1 MARQVLP
8 IVGAIVG
15 SFFGAPQLGFAIGA
29 LIGNVVDPQVI
40 KGPRIGEAGLQT
52 SAEGVYR
59 PVVRGI
65 AAVMGNVIERGNRRV
80 KTERHSQGK
89 GGPEVE
95 EQRVFWTFAI
105 RICEGPIEAVT
116 RIWMDEKL
124 VYDVTPESSIPQESS
139 DFASKFRLYIGDES
153 QLPDPDIEAYRG
165 VGNVPAYRG
174 SAYVVFPNFDLT
186 DRRESIPNFRF
197 EVLADGE
204 FLEWD
209 YTWTFYP
216 EPDLGG
222 VGNSKPAFGNGM
234 VIYGSNQGAF
244 HSTNG
249 IDWSN
254 TTTDWITSVTF
265 WESQGI
271 FVSSSYFP
279 QSRIMFSNGINPW
292 VTVYSDSAVGGGEV
306 CVAEDLGYAI
316 SLSSESGIPT
326 VLVITDEGLVTPFEL
341 GAGPD
346 NVNRVIRSERLGI
359 FIAVCS
365 DSNPPDQRIW
375 FSESGLES
383 SWFAIG
389 NYDTHWEDVIDLEDD
404 GVIIICGS
412 TIATGGDTT
421 LLRGEDILS
430 LVDITP
436 PVGNTRQFSGIT
448 YIPASGE
455 AVLAPRGISAGEAD
469 YLISTDGFLTYEY
482 KAGYALGILSAPQWC
497 GAPIN
502 KIIAISTGGV
512 LGDGAL
518 LSNSTMEQGLTLGQ
532 VVSGLHERVYNP
544 IDRYDVSEL
553 TDFVLGI
560 VFAGDYTC
568 ADAIKTL
575 MTPYFFDGA
584 EFDSGTGY
592 KIHYTKRGKPVVLT
606 VTADDLIDAPEK
618 SIREDSLERPKV
630 LHLHY
635 ENPTVGYVP
644 AKATDRR
651 DSTDVLVVGEVS
663 TQVPV
668 AFEDVDEPA
677 QIARK
682 LMKVIW
688 AEVAGEQD
696 FTAAGNLLRLVPGDC
711 IGVSLRGLTYRKR
724 ITQEQYEGGEL
735 RWKLIADR
743 QSAYTA
749 NVTGVPVPPPTP
761 PLPSIVGPTIFEYLD
776 IPALNDNNDR
786 LLYYTAATGQSEA
799 WFGATIQRKNPGASS
814 FETATTFTQP
824 STMGELL
831 SPVASAS
838 EHYTD
843 TTNVVHLMLYRSDDE
858 LLSLTQSEF
867 LTEGGSFALEKP
879 DGTWEVMQY
888 RDAVQD
894 SAGDWTLSHLLRGR
908 LNTGPS
914 AHDVGGRFV
923 LLSEVQSVD
932 ATVAWRNQN
941 LTHRAV
947 SLGMS
952 ADGSTEY
959 VDLFTGYSQIEFP
972 VAHILGGID
981 GTDLGI
987 RIVPRHRFGTED
999 TPVRSINWDGFRV
1012 SATDGSNTFTVDTL
1026 SPTLT
1031 IDVTGWSTPIT
1042 VTVSQLNRLTGAGPS
1057 VAENFE

>member
-29 LIGNVVDPQVI
+29 LIGNAVDPQVI
-40 KGPRIGEAGLQT
+40 KGPRIGESAIQT

-59 PVVRGI
+59 PIVRGI

-105 RICEGPIEAVT
+105 RICEGPIEGVM

-124 VYDVTPESSIPQESS
+124 VYDVTPESSIPQETS
-139 DFASKFRLYIGDES
+139 DFASKFRLYLGDEN

-165 VGNVPAYRG
+165 IGNVPAYRG

-197 EVLADGE
+197 EVLADGQI
-204 FLEWD
+204 LEWD

-216 EPDLGG
+216 DPELGG

-234 VIYGSNQGAF
+234 VMYGSNQGIF
-244 HSTNG
+244 KSTDGKNFV
-249 IDWSN
+249 N
-254 TTTDWITSVTF
+254 TLPDTVDTVAF
-265 WESQGI
+265 WEDEGVFIASKRYYPSQLW
-271 FVSSSYFP
+271 V
-279 QSRIMFSNGINPW
+279 SNGVNPW
-292 VTVYSDSAVGGGEV
+292 VLFYSEFNPGGGAVGTARDLPYALSLNSA
-306 CVAEDLGYAI
+306 AEAPTALVISHELTVIEYDLGSGPGYVTRLIRCERLGVWIAVCGSTMPVGQRI
-316 SLSSESGIPT
+316 WYSESGIT
-326 VLVITDEGLVTPFEL
+326 G
-341 GAGPD
+341 
-346 NVNRVIRSERLGI
+346 
-359 FIAVCS
+359 
-365 DSNPPDQRIW
+365 W
-375 FSESGLES
+375 FSVGD
-383 SWFAIG
+383 W
-389 NYDTHWEDVIDLEDD
+389 DTNWEDVIDVPEL
-404 GVIIICGS
+404 GLLIFCGS
-412 TIATGGDTT
+412 VLNTTGDTVLVT
-421 LLRGEDILS
+421 SPDLVTFNDLTDQLIPNTS
-430 LVDITP
+430 LC
-436 PVGNTRQFSGIT
+436 GAT
-448 YIPASGE
+448 YIPSSGE
-455 AVLAPRGISAGEAD
+455 IVVVPISFFGGTGTF
-469 YLISTDGFLTYEY
+469 YVSTDGQTFEG
-482 KAGYALGILSAPQWC
+482 KATFPQGSITAPLWC
-497 GAPIN
+497 PAPIN
-502 KIIAISTGGV
+502 GIVSISGGGA

-518 LSNSTMEQGLTLGQ
+518 LSNSSTEAGVILSD

-544 IDRYDVSEL
+544 ASRYDVTEL
-553 TDFVLGI
+553 TDPVLGI

-606 VTADDLIDAPEK
+606 ITEDDLIDAPEK
-618 SIREDSLERPKV
+618 SVREDSLERPKV

-668 AFEDVDEPA
+668 AFQDVDEPA
-677 QIARK
+677 KIARK

-696 FTAAGNLLRLVPGDC
+696 FTASGNLLRLVPGDC

-799 WFGATIQRKNPGASS
+799 WYGATIQRKNPGASS
-814 FETATTFTQP
+814 FENATTFTQP
-824 STMGELL
+824 TTMGELL
-831 SPVASAS
+831 VAVPSAS
-838 EHYTD
+838 EHYPD
-843 TTNVVHLMLYRSDDE
+843 TTNVVHLSLYRADDE
-858 LLSLTQSEF
+858 LLSLTETEF
-867 LTEGGSFALEKP
+867 LSEGGSFALEKP
-879 DGTWEVMQY
+879 DGTWEIMQY

-894 SAGDWTLSHLLRGR
+894 SGGDWELSHLLRGR
-908 LNTGPS
+908 LNSGPS
-914 AHDVGGRFV
+914 SHLVGARFV
-923 LLSEVQSVD
+923 LLDEVQSVD
-932 ATVAWRNQN
+932 ATVAWLSQN

-947 SLGMS
+947 SLGIS

-959 VDLFTGYSQIEFP
+959 VDPFVGQSQTEFP
-972 VAHILGGID
+972 VAHILGEIN
-981 GTDLGI
+981 GTNLNLEI
-987 RIVPRHRFGTED
+987 IPRHRFGTED
-999 TPVRSINWDGFRV
+999 HPVRSINWTGYRV
-1012 SATDGSNTFTVDTL
+1012 SAMDGVNSFALDTL
-1026 SPTLT
+1026 SATLT

-1057 VAENFE
+1057 VAEDFA

>member
-29 LIGNVVDPQVI
+29 LIGNAVDPQVI
-40 KGPRIGEAGLQT
+40 KGPRIGEASIQT

-59 PVVRGI
+59 PIVRGV
-65 AAVMGNVIERGNRRV
+65 AAVMGNVIERGNRQI
-80 KTERHSQGK
+80 KTERSSQGK
-89 GGPEVE
+89 GGPVVE

-105 RICEGPIEAVT
+105 RVCEGPIQGIT

-124 VYDVTPESSIPQESS
+124 VYDVTEGSTIPQETS
-139 DFASKFRLYIGDES
+139 DFASKFRLYLGGED

-204 FLEWD
+204 ILEWD
-209 YTWTFYP
+209 YTWNFVADAT
-216 EPDLGG
+216 LGG
-222 VGNSKPAFGNGM
+222 IANSKPAFGNGM
-234 VIYGSNQGAF
+234 AMYASIGGAF
-244 HSTNG
+244 RSTDGEN
-249 IDWSN
+249 WS
-254 TTTDWITSVTF
+254 TTSVAPFTSVKF
-265 WESQGI
+265 WEGAGV
-271 FVSSSYFP
+271 FVGSHRGSTSTV
-279 QSRIMFSNGINPW
+279 MFSNGINPW
-292 VTVYSDSAVGGGEV
+292 VTVFSEAVPGGGEV
-306 CVAEDLGYAI
+306 AIAEDLGYAI
-316 SLSSESGIPT
+316 SLSPDTETPYA
-326 VLVITDEGLVTPFEL
+326 LVITEEGLVTPTEL
-341 GAGPD
+341 GAGPYR
-346 NVNRVIRSERLGI
+346 VNRVIRSERLGL
-359 FIAVCS
+359 FIAVC
-365 DSNPPDQRIW
+365 DSTPPPDQRIW
-375 FSESGLES
+375 YSTSGLES
-383 SWFAIG
+383 SWFSIG
-389 NYDTHWEDVIDLEDD
+389 NYDTHWEDVIDAN
-404 GVIIICGS
+404 GMIIITGNTLSTSGS
-412 TIATGGDTT
+412 TT
-421 LLRGEDILS
+421 LLTGPDLFS
-430 LVDITP
+430 LVDRTP
-436 PVGNTRQFSGIT
+436 SSGIDQFSGAT
-448 YIPASGE
+448 QIPSTGE
-455 AVLAPRGISAGEAD
+455 IVIAPRDFFGGFADFLVTLDGINFETKPNYITGNFTS
-469 YLISTDGFLTYEY
+469 
-482 KAGYALGILSAPQWC
+482 PQWV

-502 KIIAISTGGV
+502 KIIAVSTGGV
-512 LGDGAL
+512 LGDGTL
-518 LSNSTMEQGLTLGQ
+518 ISNSSLESGLTLGQ
-532 VVSGLHERVYNP
+532 VVAGLHDRVYNP
-544 IDRYDVSEL
+544 PEKYDVSEL

-560 VFAGDYTC
+560 VFSGDYTC

-606 VTADDLIDAPEK
+606 VTVDDLIDAPEK

-651 DSTDVLVVGEVS
+651 DSTDVKVIGEVS

-668 AFEDVDEPA
+668 AFRDVDEPA

-696 FTAAGNLLRLVPGDC
+696 FTASGKLLRLVPGDC

-724 ITQEQYEGGEL
+724 ITQEQYEGGDL
-735 RWKLIADR
+735 RWKLVSDR

-749 NVTGVPVPPPTP
+749 NVNGVPVPPPTP

-799 WFGATIQRKNPGASS
+799 WFGAQIQRKNPGASS
-814 FETATTFTQP
+814 FEEATTHNQP
-824 STMGELL
+824 TTMGELVAPL
-831 SPVASAS
+831 ASAS
-838 EHYTD
+838 EHYPD
-843 TTNVVHLMLYRSDDE
+843 TTNIVHLMLYRSDDE
-858 LLSLTQSEF
+858 LESLTDTEF
-867 LTEGGSFALEKP
+867 LSEGGSFALEKP
-879 DGTWEVMQY
+879 DGSWEVMQY
-888 RDAVQD
+888 RDAVQT
-894 SAGDWTLSHLLRGR
+894 SGGDWELSHLLRGR

-914 AHDVGGRFV
+914 AHSVGGRFV
-923 LLSEVQSVD
+923 LLSEVRSVD
-932 ATVAWRNQN
+932 ATVAWLNQN

-959 VDLFTGYSQIEFP
+959 VDPFTGASQTEFP
-972 VAHILGGID
+972 VAHILGDILGDELSID
-981 GTDLGI
+981 
-987 RIVPRHRFGTED
+987 IVPRHRFGTED
-999 TPVRSINWDGFRV
+999 HPVRSINWTGYRV
-1012 SATDGSNTFTVDTL
+1012 SATDGTNSFSSDIL
-1026 SPTLT
+1026 SDTLT
-1031 IDVTGWSTPIT
+1031 IDITGWSTPVT
-1042 VTVSQLNRLTGAGPS
+1042 VTVSQLNRLTGPGPS
-1057 VAENFE
+1057 VSEDFS